1 MVEII
6 KKILKQS
13 TLGRLAYEPIHQ
25 IYRFVHKPIMLHRMR
40 QHGYEVLERVHEVFK
55 NNNIPYACE
64 AGTLLGFLRDGGFIK
79 NDDDF
84 DFVVFPEYGSLSKA
98 LKIFL
103 AADYKYVQAFDFRG
117 RMVEFTIIDPKVN
130 LPIDVFQYAY
140 VDEEKERVYARYM
153 RWYEG
158 RQYPSDTANT
168 VLEFN
173 FVAAKGVRDLSV
185 HGVNVHIPG
194 NAEEVLDSEYGS
206 WRKPDPNFKSEAIK
220 HIELHDYAMRLTEA
234 EALNHE

>member
-6 KKILKQS
+6 KKILKRCA
-13 TLGRLAYEPIHQ
+13 LGRLVYEPIHQ
-25 IYRFVHKPIMLHRMR
+25 VYRSVHKPIMLHRMR
-40 QHGYEVLERVHEVFK
+40 RHGYEVLARMHEMFEK
-55 NNNIPYACE
+55 NNIPYACE
-64 AGTLLGFLRDGGFIK
+64 AGTLLGFLRDGGFIR

-84 DFVVFPEYGSLSKA
+84 DFTIFPEYGSLAKA

-103 AADYKYVQAFDFRG
+103 AAGYKYVQAFDFRG
-117 RMVEFTIIDPKVN
+117 RMVEFTILDPKVN
-130 LPIDVFQYAY
+130 LAIDVFQYEY
-140 VDEEKERVYARYM
+140 VDETKERVYARYM

-158 RQYPSDTANT
+158 RPYPNDASNT

-173 FVAAKGVRDLSV
+173 FVAAKGMRDLTV
-185 HGVNVHIPG
+185 HGVKVHIPG

-220 HIELHDYAMRLTEA
+220 HDEMGDYAMRLTEA